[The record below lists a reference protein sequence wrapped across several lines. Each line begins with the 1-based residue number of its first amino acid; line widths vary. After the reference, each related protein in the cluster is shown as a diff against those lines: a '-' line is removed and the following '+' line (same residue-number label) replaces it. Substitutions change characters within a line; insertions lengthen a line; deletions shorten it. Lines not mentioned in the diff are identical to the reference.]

1 MGNYD
6 KVIFDEDVDEYE
18 PQPPLSPPP
27 PPPSKKKLSQKQIDA
42 LAKGRARVAE
52 NRKNKLIEE
61 KKDKKFI
68 EEGIKIKIQQKEKKK
83 KILRSQK
90 EQEHYDKLQAISTKK
105 DEPLPPPPIID
116 TDEPDCVLP
125 AQTEQRKQEQE
136 AIKLEN
142 FYSLREEFLG
152 KCENVDDFEEMLNHL
167 DTITDED
174 IVDDEKLLNKLN
186 NILVKYNE

>member
-52 NRKNKLIEE
+52 NRKIKLIEE

-105 DEPLPPPPIID
+105 DEPLPPPPP
-116 TDEPDCVLP
+116 DEPDNSMKIKE
-125 AQTEQRKQEQE
+125 EQD